1 MNKILVR
8 FYRGGG
14 EYYHYMMANEISLG
28 PSLVQEVIR
37 GV

>member
-8 FYRGGG
+8 FYRGG